1 MYILG
6 INGSPNLV
14 HENPFGLGEASQH
27 DSAAALLHN
36 GKIIAA
42 FEEERLNRIKHTN
55 KLPLMAID
63 ACLSSQAV
71 SSGQIDC
78 FAFSV
83 SEASLQRSLSYQF
96 KIKGL
101 TPPSPRSFIRGLLEN
116 RLQCKMEDDKIE
128 LFEHHFVHAVTAYY
142 LSGFDNALVLTIDGS
157 GGEYSGSVYEGKG
170 NECKALRTFVE
181 YQSLGHFYS
190 HVTRLLGFG
199 HFDEYKVMGLAP
211 YGNPATYRAMF
222 EEYYTLLP
230 DGDYALFSERAV
242 NILQICHPVDKHSA
256 FEQVHMD
263 IAAALQ
269 ETLEKVVFHIVTHF
283 RKVTGHSRLC
293 MAGGVAL
300 NCSLNG
306 KLAASGLF
314 KDVFVYPAANDSGLP
329 VGSALAAY
337 FKRETHPRR
346 VQLNTLN
353 LGSQIGNT
361 DDIKGRLDK
370 WQIFVDVKRTKDPC
384 RKAAELL
391 ADDKVIGWV
400 QGRSEFAPRALG
412 NRSILA
418 DSRPEKNKERINSI
432 VKKRE
437 GFRPFAPSVLEE
449 YAGEYFELPE
459 NKKEFS
465 YMMFVLPVKENYRKL
480 LGAVTH
486 VDGTARVQ
494 TVSREDNEKYWTLID
509 HFRQITGTP
518 VVLNTS
524 FNNNAEPIVD
534 SVDDAIVCFLTTRL
548 DYLIIDDFL
557 IGKKEVPLEALTC
570 LYPAFAPYMLLKKGE
585 TTAWLPDRSVTQKFV
600 LSNTF
605 NEKEWEID
613 AKMFEVLSCVNGKL
627 SLGSLFRQQQM
638 TDPDQ
643 KDALLRKFSELWDKR
658 LIILSPVPQP

>member
-27 DSAAALLHN
+27 DSAAALLHD

-55 KLPLMAID
+55 KLPLMAMD
-63 ACLSSQAV
+63 ACLRSQAI

-78 FAFSV
+78 FSFSV

-96 KIKGL
+96 KLKGL
-101 TPPSPRSFIRGLLEN
+101 TPPSPRAFIRGLLEN

-128 LFEHHFVHAVTAYY
+128 LFEHHFIHAVTAYY
-142 LSGFDNALVLTIDGS
+142 LSGFDDALVLTIDGS

-170 NECKALRTFVE
+170 NGLKALRTFVE

-211 YGNPATYRAMF
+211 YGNPATYRKMF

-242 NILQICHPVDKHSA
+242 NILQICHPVDKRSA

-337 FKRETHPRR
+337 FKREAHPRR
-346 VQLNTLN
+346 VPLNTLN
-353 LGSQIGNT
+353 LGSEIGNT
-361 DDIKGRLDK
+361 DDIKSRLDK
-370 WQIFVDVKRTKDPC
+370 WHLFLDVKRIKDPC

-412 NRSILA
+412 DRSILA

-459 NKKEFS
+459 NKKDFS

-534 SVDDAIVCFLTTRL
+534 SVDDAVVCFLTTRL
-548 DYLIIDDFL
+548 DYLIIDDFF
-557 IGKKEVPLEALTC
+557 IGKKEAPLEALTC
-570 LYPAFAPYMLLKKGE
+570 LYPAFAPYMLLKKE
-585 TTAWLPDRSVTQKFV
+585 VTAAWLPDRRVTQKFV

-605 NEKEWEID
+605 NEKTWEVD
-613 AKMFEVLSCVNGKL
+613 AKMFEILSSINGKL
-627 SLGSLFRQQQM
+627 TLGSLFRQQQM
-638 TDPDQ
+638 TDPAE
-643 KDALLRKFSELWDKR
+643 KDALLHKFSELWDKR
-658 LIILSPVPQP
+658 LIILSPAPQP